1 MSTLAGGRFLRGQI
15 FPENNNNY
23 YYYFIHTE
31 GSFQSHM

>member
-23 YYYFIHTE
+23 YYFIHTE
-31 GSFQSHM
+31 ESFQSHM